1 MSHDQYSP
9 LISEI
14 KVERR
19 HLSNL
24 VEEVES
30 LSEKIEAKPTGVELR
45 AAGSILH
52 DFYTGLE
59 KIFRLIAVEID
70 GNMPSGEEWHKRLLD
85 RMAVEIEDIRPPVI
99 DDSLKE
105 QLSEYLRFRHLFRHI
120 FYGFELNWERCKP
133 LVRKLPEINKE
144 LSESLDIF
152 EGFLREVSKA

>member
-1 MSHDQYSP
+1 MSHEKFSP

-19 HLSNL
+19 NLSNL
-24 VEEVES
+24 VNEMES
-30 LSEKIEAKPTGVELR
+30 LSAEIKDEPTGVELR

-70 GNMPSGEEWHKRLLD
+70 GNIPSGEEWHKRLLD
-85 RMAVEIEDIRPPVI
+85 RMAIEVEDLRPPII

-120 FYGFELNWERCKP
+120 YGFELNWDRCRP
-133 LVRKLPEINKE
+133 LVRKLPEINRE
-144 LSESLDIF
+144 LSESLDKF
-152 EGFLREVSKA
+152 EDFLREISET

>member
-1 MSHDQYSP
+1 MSHEQFSP

-19 HLSNL
+19 NLSDL
-24 VEEVES
+24 AKEIES
-30 LSEKIEAKPTGVELR
+30 LSVEIEDEPTGVELR

-85 RMAVEIEDIRPPVI
+85 RMAIEVEDVRPPVI
-99 DDSLKE
+99 DDSLKG

-120 FYGFELNWERCKP
+120 YGFELNWERCRP
-133 LVRKLPEINKE
+133 LVRKLPEINRE
-144 LSESLDIF
+144 ISESLDKF
-152 EGFLREVSKA
+152 EDFLREINEA